1 MRILCLVSLCLS
13 SLCGLVACGQSGA
26 LMLPSDPN
34 YDKRSEYLLHKKDKQ
49 TNTQDAQS
57 SSNPSDQDLGSQQ

>member
-1 MRILCLVSLCLS
+1 MMRTLCLIGLCLS

-34 YDKRSEYLLHKKDKQ
+34 YDKRSEYLLYKKDKQ
-49 TNTQDAQS
+49 TVQETQS
-57 SSNPSDQDLGSQQ
+57 SSQPSDQDLGSQQ

>member
-1 MRILCLVSLCLS
+1 MRTLCLIGLCLS

-34 YDKRSEYLLHKKDKQ
+34 YDKRSEYLLYKKDKQ
-49 TNTQDAQS
+49 TVQETQS
-57 SSNPSDQDLGSQQ
+57 SSQPSDQDLGSHQ